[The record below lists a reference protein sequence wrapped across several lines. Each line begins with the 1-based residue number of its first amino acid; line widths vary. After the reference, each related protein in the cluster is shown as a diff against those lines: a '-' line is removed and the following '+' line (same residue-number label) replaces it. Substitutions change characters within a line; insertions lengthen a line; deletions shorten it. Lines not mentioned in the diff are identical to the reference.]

1 MRWLNLGKLRNRGKI
16 WHGQPCGDCGQ
27 EEGINGLNGNG
38 KNEVLIKKKM
48 YLKNKDYIRRIT
60 EWINIMDNVFR
71 EYKIKSRKNLN
82 HKEMNKD
89 KIFWKKQFTGK
100 KITYLRRTLNS
111 TNWHARMI
119 TT

>member
-82 HKEMNKD
+82 HKEMNKETVVHTYNG
-89 KIFWKKQFTGK
+89 ILPSHKKGIKSCHLWQHG
-100 KITYLRRTLNS
+100 
-111 TNWHARMI
+111 
-119 TT
+119 